1 MQNPTHDFKKEVIRM
16 NKKVAEELVAI
27 AATSAWCEG
36 MLNRMSG
43 DDTDDEILRE
53 IMVKSFLNHKKDFHS
68 DFREQL
74 QFAVVSYSILTG
86 PQKEFVKLI
95 DLIHQAAES
104 KAKLI
109 ILKQSRLEA
118 IGGQL
123 LEEGIH
129 IIEE

>member
-1 MQNPTHDFKKEVIRM
+1 M
-16 NKKVAEELVAI
+16 NKKVAEELVTI
-27 AATSAWCEG
+27 ATTSAWCES
-36 MLNRMSG
+36 MLNRMPSE
-43 DDTDDEILRE
+43 D
-53 IMVKSFLNHKKDFHS
+53 KDFHP
-68 DFREQL
+68 DFEKQM
-74 QFAVVSYSILTG
+74 QYAVVSYSILAG

>member
-1 MQNPTHDFKKEVIRM
+1 M
-16 NKKVAEELVAI
+16 NKKVAEELVTI
-27 AATSAWCEG
+27 ATTSAWCES
-36 MLNRMSG
+36 MLNRMPSE
-43 DDTDDEILRE
+43 DTDDEILRE
-53 IMVKSFLNHKKDFHS
+53 IIVKSFLNHKKDFHP
-68 DFREQL
+68 DFAKQM
-74 QFAVVSYSILTG
+74 QYAVVSYSILAG